1 MFVRRKP
8 RVRARDRGYYCCNSN
23 DDDDNDDDDHHICL
37 QKTLGARDR
46 GYCYCSG
53 TQMEI
58 QLRKYIQYIQY
69 IQYIHQLSAASNIW
83 NVILRL
89 HSAGTLK
96 SIWKRGEQARLFFK
110 CIWLL

>member
-8 RVRARDRGYYCCNSN
+8 RVRVRDRGYYCCNSN
-23 DDDDNDDDDHHICL
+23 DDDNHHICL

-58 QLRKYIQYIQY
+58 QLRKYI
-69 IQYIHQLSAASNIW
+69 HQLWAASNIW